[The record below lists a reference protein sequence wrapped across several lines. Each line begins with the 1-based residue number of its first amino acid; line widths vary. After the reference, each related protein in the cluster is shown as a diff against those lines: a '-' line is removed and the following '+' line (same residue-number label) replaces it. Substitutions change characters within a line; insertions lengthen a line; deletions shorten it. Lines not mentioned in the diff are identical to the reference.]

1 MKKSILAIICL
12 ITTAGIFAQPSW
24 KKLHDISKAET
35 GLNTIIQDKEAKEKE
50 RDAQE
55 LLRQSAVG
63 TLDNYHI
70 GHGDKPTPEQKSTCE
85 GYEAKVM
92 SINNTLTGIKDEVT
106 ALAARKKE
114 KEDTIYNLKVEFAA
128 GMKSPCASSLAGT
141 STYNAFF
148 ECWKCF
154 WDGACNDLPDIN
166 GVTPPIG
173 TRVYK
178 NEGTPGSFN
187 SLSEAQ
193 KQKYKA
199 VGKEIPAP
207 EATPPQNGIIEQATD
222 KVRAYFRNV
231 INNSDRLKRRVTGAV
246 LAVRG

>member
-50 RDAQE
+50 KDAQE
-55 LLRQSAVG
+55 LRLQSAVG
-63 TLDNYHI
+63 ILENYHI

-85 GYEAKVM
+85 GYEATAV

-106 ALAARKKE
+106 VLAARKKE

-128 GMKSPCASSLAGT
+128 GMKSPCASSLGGT

-148 ECWKCF
+148 DCWKCF

-166 GVTPPIG
+166 EATAPKG
-173 TRVYK
+173 TKVDK
-178 NEGTPGSFN
+178 NEGAPGSF
-187 SLSEAQ
+187 SALSDAQ

-199 VGKEIPAP
+199 VGREIPAP
-207 EATPPQNGIIEQATD
+207 QATPPQKGIIEQATD

-231 INNSDRLKRRVTGAV
+231 INNSERLKRRATGAV

>member
-35 GLNTIIQDKEAKEKE
+35 GLNTIIQEKEAKEKE
-50 RDAQE
+50 KDAQE
-55 LLRQSAVG
+55 LLKQSAVG
-63 TLDNYHI
+63 TLENYHI
-70 GHGDKPTPEQKSTCE
+70 GHGDKPTPEQQSTCE

-106 ALAARKKE
+106 ALAARKLE
-114 KEDTIYNLKVEFAA
+114 KEETVYNLKVEFAA
-128 GMKSPCASSLAGT
+128 GMKSPCASSLSGT

-148 ECWKCF
+148 DCWKCF
-154 WDGACNDLPDIN
+154 WDGACNDLPAIN
-166 GVTPPIG
+166 EDNPKG

-178 NEGTPGSFN
+178 NEGAPGSFN
-187 SLSEAQ
+187 PLSDAQ

-199 VGKEIPAP
+199 VGKEIPPP
-207 EATPPQNGIIEQATD
+207 EATPPQKGIIEQATD

-231 INNSDRLKRRVTGAV
+231 INNSERLKRRATGAV